1 MLRSAQCDNG
11 NMRPITR
18 PLLAGF
24 ALFFASAAARAQ
36 QPTPQT
42 ALLNRLAGHWVAEGT
57 FGDDPT
63 VHDLSAAWV
72 MNHQY
77 LRLRVASRD
86 IGSDGKPD
94 YEATIFIQWD
104 AAAKQYRCA
113 WIDTAGISSDSLGN
127 AAPSANQIPFVF
139 KTADGATHTTFSYNP
154 QSDHWEIELA
164 SEVNGA
170 LTPYFH
176 ATLTREP

>member
-1 MLRSAQCDNG
+1 
-11 NMRPITR
+11 MRPITR
-18 PLLAGF
+18 TALAGF
-24 ALFFASAAARAQ
+24 ALFLVSTAARAQ

-42 ALLNRLAGHWVAEGT
+42 ALLDHLAGNWVAEGT

-77 LRLRVASRD
+77 LRLRVVSRET
-86 IGSDGKPD
+86 GSDGKPD

-104 AAAKQYRCA
+104 SAAKQYRCA

-127 AAPSANQIPFVF
+127 ATSSANQIPFVF
-139 KTADGATHTTFSYNP
+139 KTAQGVTHTTFTYNA
-154 QSDHWEIELA
+154 QSGQWEIELA
-164 SEVNGA
+164 SEDNGA
-170 LTPYFH
+170 ITPYFH